1 MIGEGEHII
10 NVLKEIE
17 VTDSYLGIDLDFR
30 KCQNKEPYYN
40 CTTRTYIDT
49 ILSECGCLPF
59 NIRMSNKVKD
69 LIFFRM
75 EFTESS
81 IFACILLGTSL
92 LIKTNGMRQQNK
104 G

>member
-1 MIGEGEHII
+1 MSTLNYRLEFHQQHDLTFNNLIEPVKLIGEGEYII

-17 VTDSYLGIDLDFR
+17 VTDSYLGLDLDFR

-59 NIRMSNKVKD
+59 NIRISNKVKD
-69 LIFFRM
+69 FL
-75 EFTESS
+75 
-81 IFACILLGTSL
+81 
-92 LIKTNGMRQQNK
+92 
-104 G
+104 